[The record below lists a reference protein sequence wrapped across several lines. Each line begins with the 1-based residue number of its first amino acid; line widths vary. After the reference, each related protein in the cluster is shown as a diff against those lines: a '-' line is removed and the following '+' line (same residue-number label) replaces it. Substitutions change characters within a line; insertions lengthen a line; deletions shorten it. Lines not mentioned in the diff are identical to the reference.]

1 MMKYGSVVAMVIS
14 VSQAIKIREEV
25 SELDS
30 EPLQMMMNPMSMIGQ
45 VTEMVGSVV
54 GSGQLDELM
63 NSGQLDE
70 LMNSGSS

>member
-1 MMKYGSVVAMVIS
+1 MKYGSVVAMVIS

-63 NSGQLDE
+63 NSGQLNE

>member
-1 MMKYGSVVAMVIS
+1 MKYGSVVAMVIS